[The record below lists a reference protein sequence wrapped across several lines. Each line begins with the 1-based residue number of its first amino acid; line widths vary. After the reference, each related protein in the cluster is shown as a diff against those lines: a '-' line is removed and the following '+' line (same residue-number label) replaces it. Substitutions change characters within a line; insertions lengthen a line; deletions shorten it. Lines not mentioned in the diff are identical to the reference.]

1 MSRYLALLLLL
12 CPPAAL
18 SAQARLVPAE
28 LIAHRINRITVE
40 NPRRT
45 FYRRL
50 TVLGRDDRDEMFPL
64 YENSSPGARER
75 LECSVY
81 LDDTIAEL
89 IVELVPEMGRP
100 ESFSLQV
107 EAGGYRIGVLGAP
120 LPLTPPY
127 RRLEDAG
134 QLEPG
139 DLYVDSGTLQP
150 EDLSGLLDA
159 GIHCLSSRA
168 WPARPEAGRY
178 QGRLIRIGSSG
189 PEEIGRALAAEQ
201 KELARF
207 KAAYRRLI
215 TGNVF
220 YGIPS
225 RDPHPR
231 FALGKPEDIAASLAH
246 DSFKWRLTRPQ
257 ILVLAVFYA
266 ACLLMLLLVRRRT
279 LLLGLLAAL
288 GLGFFPVILQVP
300 AREHLLVIDLN
311 PASLDNPALTFTTGQ
326 AGGSGEGT
334 RSSYQAL
341 AFSEAAPRLSYRQLY
356 SFRKR
361 FPLAPLAGAAMI
373 RINQIPLI
381 RSEGEDLW
389 LEYTTNPL
397 KIWTIH
403 GPQ

>member
-1 MSRYLALLLLL
+1 MSRRLALLLLL
-12 CPPAAL
+12 CPLAAL

-28 LIAHRINRITVE
+28 LVAHRINRISVE

-50 TVLGRDDRDEMFPL
+50 TVVGRDDHNELFTL

-100 ESFSLQV
+100 ESFSLEV
-107 EAGGYRIGVLGAP
+107 KAGGYHIGVLGAP
-120 LPLTPPY
+120 LPLAPPY
-127 RRLEDAG
+127 RRLEDAR

-150 EDLSGLLDA
+150 EDLSRLLSA

-168 WPARPEAGRY
+168 WPVRPETGRY
-178 QGRLIRIGSSG
+178 QGRLIYLGFSG
-189 PEEIGRALAAEQ
+189 PGEIGRALAAEQ
-201 KELARF
+201 KELALF
-207 KAAYRRLI
+207 KASYRRLV

-225 RDPHPR
+225 RDPDPR
-231 FALGKPEDIAASLAH
+231 FALAKPEDIAATLAR

-257 ILVLAVFYA
+257 ILVLAVFYT

-288 GLGFFPVILQVP
+288 GLGFFPAILQVP

-311 PASLDNPALTFTTGQ
+311 PASLDDPDLTFITGQ
-326 AGGSGEGT
+326 AGGAGEGT

-341 AFSEAAPRLSYRQLY
+341 AFSEAAPRLAYRQLY
-356 SFRKR
+356 SIRKR
-361 FPLAPLAGAAMI
+361 FPLTPLAGAVLI

-381 RSEGEDLW
+381 RSEGEDLF

-397 KIWTIH
+397 KIWTVH